1 MANRIILNGT
11 SYFGRGA
18 REEVVTEFRK
28 RNFKKA
34 LVVSDKSLVEAGVTK
49 LVTDILDKNAIS
61 YDRFYNSSWWRKFN

>member
-28 RNFKKA
+28 RNF
-34 LVVSDKSLVEAGVTK
+34 
-49 LVTDILDKNAIS
+49 
-61 YDRFYNSSWWRKFN
+61 